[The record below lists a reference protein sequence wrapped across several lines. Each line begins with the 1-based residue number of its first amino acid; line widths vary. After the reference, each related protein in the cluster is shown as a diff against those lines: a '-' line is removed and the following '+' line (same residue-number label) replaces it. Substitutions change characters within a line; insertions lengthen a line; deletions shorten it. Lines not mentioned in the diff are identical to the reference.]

1 MREPLGAGRAARM
14 ERAANSVHVLCDA
27 LWEALHDQLG
37 DERKGTVSA
46 DGDGPTAQ
54 RAAELSERVADVA
67 ATVALL
73 ARAPARATARRTPS
87 MTPATRSEAA
97 VAAPSG
103 MTRPW
108 RRERLPLRM
117 SRPPPYS

>member
-1 MREPLGAGRAARM
+1 
-14 ERAANSVHVLCDA
+14 VHVLCDA

-54 RAAELSERVADVA
+54 RTAELSERVADVA

-117 SRPPPYS
+117 SRPRPYS